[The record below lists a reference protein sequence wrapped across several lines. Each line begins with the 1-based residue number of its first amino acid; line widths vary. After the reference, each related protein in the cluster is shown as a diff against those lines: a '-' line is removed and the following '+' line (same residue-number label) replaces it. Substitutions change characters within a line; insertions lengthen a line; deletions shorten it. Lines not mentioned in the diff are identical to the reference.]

1 MIRQV
6 VRRDALRR
14 FRGGY
19 VAVGGGDGVVFFVLE
34 GLPMSTVVAAPVS
47 SILAAP
53 GGSFLLEDR
62 APAEVF
68 TPEDLSAEQRQIA
81 ATADRFAKEQ
91 IDPAMRQIE
100 AKDAGVMRRL
110 LAEAA
115 ELGFAAVDVPE
126 EYGGLGLDKTTSA
139 LVADHISVNASF
151 STAFGAHVGIGT
163 LPIVWYGTEA
173 QKQRYLPRLASME
186 MVGAYAL
193 SEATSGSDAMNI
205 RTRAVLSADGTEYVL
220 NGEKMWITNA
230 GIADLFTVFAKI
242 DGEKFSAFLVERG
255 TPGLSIGKEE
265 HKLGIRGSSTCAL
278 VFSIAGFRWRICW
291 ARRARGIILPSTS

>member
-1 MIRQV
+1 
-6 VRRDALRR
+6 
-14 FRGGY
+14 
-19 VAVGGGDGVVFFVLE
+19 
-34 GLPMSTVVAAPVS
+34 MSLLASAPVT
-47 SILAAP
+47 SILPPP

-62 APAEVF
+62 EPAEVF
-68 TPEDLSAEQRQIA
+68 TPEDLNAEQRQIA
-81 ATADRFAKEQ
+81 VTAARFAREQ
-91 IDPAMRQIE
+91 IDLAAKQIE
-100 AKDAGVMRRL
+100 AKDEGVMRGL
-110 LAEAA
+110 MAA
-115 ELGFAAVDVPE
+115 AADLGFSAVDVPE

-139 LVADHISVNASF
+139 LVADHISINASF

-230 GIADLFTVFAKI
+230 GIADLFSVFA
-242 DGEKFSAFLVERG
+242 
-255 TPGLSIGKEE
+255 
-265 HKLGIRGSSTCAL
+265 
-278 VFSIAGFRWRICW
+278 
-291 ARRARGIILPSTS
+291 